1 MSSWALQDAKAKLS
15 ELVDTAKR
23 DGPQII
29 TRRGVDEVAVVPI
42 EQWKCIGCM
51 AKPTLLEVLQSGPQF
66 ELNIPVRG
74 RMFLRKPIPTL

>member
-1 MSSWALQDAKAKLS
+1 MGSWALQDAKAKLS

-42 EQWKCIGCM
+42 EQWKRLAST

-66 ELNIPVRG
+66 DLNLPVRG
-74 RMFLRKPIPTL
+74 RMRLRKTVKF